1 MSGQGSHRE
10 PPRYGE
16 YATPEEQRAR
26 ISHPV
31 HDAPEAPAAPPGPA
45 PTWGMPS
52 AAHPV
57 RTGHPVDRV
66 ITIALLVYGA
76 VNVAL
81 SLVSFVDLPA
91 VADMTYRVMGIAGT
105 FTDTP
110 AARVWGIVAAVVL
123 VLGYA
128 ATAWLSVR
136 TLRRGR
142 WAWWIPL
149 VGAIATYVIVSV
161 CVSIPLMADPAFVEY
176 LR

>member
-1 MSGQGSHRE
+1 MSGQGTDRE
-10 PPRYGE
+10 QPRYGE

-26 ISHPV
+26 IGHPV
-31 HDAPEAPAAPPGPA
+31 HDAPAPTAAPPA
-45 PTWGMPS
+45 PTWG
-52 AAHPV
+52 AAGVPQPV
-57 RTGHPVDRV
+57 RTQHPVDRIV
-66 ITIALLVYGA
+66 TIALLVYGA

-81 SLVSFVDLPA
+81 SLVSFLDLPA
-91 VADMTYRVMGIAGT
+91 VADMTYRMMGIAGT

-110 AARVWGIVAAVVL
+110 AARVWGVIAAVVL

-142 WAWWIPL
+142 RAWWIPV
-149 VGAIATYVIVSV
+149 VGAILTYVVVSV
-161 CVSIPLMADPAFVEY
+161 CVSVPLMADPAFLGY